1 MGVRHGKNHDQ
12 QAEQIRMI
20 VPRALVR
27 HKHVPVRNRV
37 HGAAGSVVET
47 GEHAQHAWRRSMLT
61 CYLSTRGNDRGWA
74 YQRVK
79 LVLIDLPNALHF
91 FSKLTFNLINYY
103 FSNFTRLFQIN
114 FIRRLYLT
122 QDKFCSKGNA
132 KCPNAVSLFSVGNNF
147 YRRPFLKKS
156 RGTCI

>member
-47 GEHAQHAWRRSMLT
+47 GEHAQHA
-61 CYLSTRGNDRGWA
+61 
-74 YQRVK
+74 
-79 LVLIDLPNALHF
+79 
-91 FSKLTFNLINYY
+91 
-103 FSNFTRLFQIN
+103 
-114 FIRRLYLT
+114 
-122 QDKFCSKGNA
+122 
-132 KCPNAVSLFSVGNNF
+132 
-147 YRRPFLKKS
+147 
-156 RGTCI
+156 